1 MALAGT
7 GILPIHSNKGSTME
21 HDSAVTEPNILDSS
35 REQPYSAIGG
45 WGVLFTYIIGLV
57 VFCLAVAR
65 FPLAALLAPLPLI
78 VPFGFMVVYPNMSRV
93 LILFGDYKG
102 TLRKDGFWWVNP
114 FLAKHKVSVRVHNF
128 DGSTLKVN
136 DLLGNPIEI
145 AAVVVWRVEDT
156 ARAMFD
162 VEDYAHYVHVQSDS
176 AVRQLAS
183 LHPYDDFQVEG
194 VTTTLRG
201 STEVVSSELQELLGK
216 RLEQSGITVLEARLN
231 HLAYAPEIASAMLQ
245 RQQASAIVA
254 ARQTIV
260 DGAVGMVDMALKRLG
275 DDDVLQLDEQAKA
288 RLVGNLLVVL
298 CGQSSAEPVIQTGN

>member
-1 MALAGT
+1 
-7 GILPIHSNKGSTME
+7 ME
-21 HDSAVTEPNILDSS
+21 NTPSLSRATTPESS
-35 REQPYSAIGG
+35 ERPFSPLGG
-45 WGVLFTYIIGLV
+45 WGVLFAY
-57 VFCLAVAR
+57 LAFLIAFGITLSR
-65 FPLAALLAPLPLI
+65 FPVALLLAPLPLI
-78 VPFGFMVVYPNMSRV
+78 VPFGFMIVYPNMARV
-93 LILFGDYKG
+93 LVLFGDYKG
-102 TLRKDGFWWVNP
+102 TVRADGFWWVNP
-114 FLAKHKVSVRVHNF
+114 FLAKHRVSVRIHNF

-145 AAVVVWRVEDT
+145 AAVVVWKVEDT

-176 AVRQLAS
+176 ALRQLAS
-183 LHPYDDFQVEG
+183 RHPYDDFQVEG
-194 VTTTLRG
+194 TGGVATTLRG
-201 STEVVSSELQELLGK
+201 STEEVSGELKEILGR
-216 RLEQSGITVLEARLN
+216 RLEQAGVTVLEARLN

-275 DDDVLQLDEQAKA
+275 EDEVLQLDEQAKA

-298 CGQSSAEPVIQTGN
+298 CGQSSAEPVIQTGS